1 VASPPSTM
9 MIWTSP
15 APLARRNAAA
25 VHRHFRFPSPF
36 GHFPPNAKHKPR
48 RSATGGSEP
57 LPRRFEMP
65 LSYMEHFLL
74 QTDDIEATKE
84 WYVNVLGFR
93 VGPSPDFKFPVYW
106 LYLGDRDVLH
116 ITTGGKN
123 VSENRKKYVGQQ
135 SEATTGTGMID
146 HIGFRTTGLLQMI
159 DHLKKNNIDFNE
171 RQVDDQGLYQLF
183 LFDPNGVKI
192 ELNFAN
198 SEAKGRKPE
207 LMASNLTA
215 ATN

>member
-1 VASPPSTM
+1 
-9 MIWTSP
+9 
-15 APLARRNAAA
+15 
-25 VHRHFRFPSPF
+25 
-36 GHFPPNAKHKPR
+36 
-48 RSATGGSEP
+48 
-57 LPRRFEMP
+57 MP

-74 QTDDIEATKE
+74 QTEDIEATKD

-93 VGPSPDFKFPVYW
+93 VGPAPDFKFPVYW

-116 ITTGGKN
+116 LTTGGKN
-123 VSENRKKYVGQQ
+123 VSENRKKYVGQESQ
-135 SEATTGTGMID
+135 VATGSGVID
-146 HIGFRTTGLLQMI
+146 HIGFRTTGLEDMI
-159 DHLKKNNIDFNE
+159 NHLNKLGIEFKE

-198 SEAKGRKPE
+198 SEVKGRKPQLSAKE
-207 LMASNLTA
+207 LTT

>member
-1 VASPPSTM
+1 
-9 MIWTSP
+9 
-15 APLARRNAAA
+15 
-25 VHRHFRFPSPF
+25 
-36 GHFPPNAKHKPR
+36 
-48 RSATGGSEP
+48 
-57 LPRRFEMP
+57 MP

-74 QTDDIEATKE
+74 QTEDIEATKD

-135 SEATTGTGMID
+135 SDASVGTGVID
-146 HIGFRTTGLLQMI
+146 HIGFRTTGLHEMI
-159 DHLKKNNIDFNE
+159 EHLSKSGIEFTE

-198 SEAKGRKPE
+198 AEAKGRTPQLRASE
-207 LMASNLTA
+207 LTP